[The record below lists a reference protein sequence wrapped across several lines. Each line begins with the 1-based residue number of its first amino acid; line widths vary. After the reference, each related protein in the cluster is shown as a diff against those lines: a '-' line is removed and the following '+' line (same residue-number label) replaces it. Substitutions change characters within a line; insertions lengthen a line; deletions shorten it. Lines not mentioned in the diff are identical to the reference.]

1 MTRRKIRVDLYGW
14 EVMCFVGY
22 DRDDAAEICDALEA
36 IGCRREAVRE
46 AYHHL
51 TLGSAERG
59 LTYSNVAERKSVV
72 AVGASDAADVVNTIG
87 HELLHVVA
95 HICEKDGIDML
106 SEEPCYILGQLCE
119 DLFNNLKEEDDGDN
133 KGY

>member
-1 MTRRKIRVDLYGW
+1 MTRRKIRLDLYGW

-22 DRDDAAEICDALEA
+22 YRDDAAEICDALEA
-36 IGCRREAVRE
+36 IGCRLEAVRE

-72 AVGASDAADVVNTIG
+72 AVGASEAADVVNTIG

-106 SEEPCYILGQLCE
+106 GEEPCYILGQLCE
-119 DLFNNLKEEDDGDN
+119 DLFKNLKKEDDGDN
-133 KGY
+133 KDY

>member
-1 MTRRKIRVDLYGW
+1 M
-14 EVMCFVGY
+14 GY

-36 IGCRREAVRE
+36 IGCRREAVME

-119 DLFNNLKEEDDGDN
+119 DLFKNLKKEDDGDN
-133 KGY
+133 KDY